1 METTTQSATIIT
13 TPDKISTTHDKHYLS
28 SISALKKEIKARGLY
43 KKDTKIVLLHLCLH
57 LIFTT
62 AGIVLFIVSPN
73 LWVTLAATVFL
84 LVGLLGVGTHT
95 HNSAHYASTNSK
107 RLDDFL
113 AYFGNVVIMGFSINY
128 WQYKH
133 NIVHHKNPNIVGLDN
148 DFDFAPIFSVI
159 KSEKENTPGLHGF
172 YYRYL
177 QGIIFPIAI
186 GFLAFDIQ
194 RQGFE
199 YLIGKMRNDRTNIRY
214 WLDLGCHFLH
224 VLLWIGLPSVW
235 FDISDVLLFYLL
247 RNMLLSYAL
256 FFTLGASHLVPEAVF
271 ATNDQSSADFFLKQ
285 TATTI
290 NIRTNW
296 YGRFLMSGLDYQ
308 IDHHLFVGVCYTK
321 LPELS
326 KLVKEYCDVNGYAH
340 TTLGMLP
347 AWISVISVFYNPKPV
362 INDLELSRPEPKV

>member
-1 METTTQSATIIT
+1 MQAIT
-13 TPDKISTTHDKHYLS
+13 PSNYAKTPDKHYLS

-43 KKDTKIVLLHLCLH
+43 KKDTKIVLLHLFLH
-57 LIFTT
+57 VVFTA
-62 AGIVLFIVSPN
+62 AGIALFIGSSTAWLTVI
-73 LWVTLAATVFL
+73 ATVLL
-84 LVGLLGVGTHT
+84 LVGLLGIGTHT

-107 RLDDFL
+107 KLDDVL
-113 AYFGNVVIMGFSINY
+113 AYVGDVVILGFSVNY

-133 NIVHHKNPNIVGLDN
+133 NSVHHKNPNIVGHDF

-159 KSEKENTPGLHGF
+159 KGEKDNTQGLHGF

-177 QGIIFPIAI
+177 QGFIFPVAI

-194 RQGFE
+194 RQGLA
-199 YLIGKMRNDRTNIRY
+199 YLLSKIRKDEANIRHY
-214 WLDLGCHFLH
+214 VDLACHLLH
-224 VLLWIGLPSVW
+224 VLLWIALPNLW
-235 FDISDVLLFYLL
+235 FELTDVLLFYLL

-271 ATNDQSSADFFLKQ
+271 AANDQSSADFFLKQ

-290 NIRTNW
+290 NIHTNW

-326 KLVKEYCDVNGYAH
+326 KLVKEYCDVNGYSH
-340 TTLGMLP
+340 TTLSMVP
-347 AWISVISVFYNPKPV
+347 AWIKVIGVFYKPKPV
-362 INDLELSRPEPKV
+362 IHDLELSRPSAKG

>member
-1 METTTQSATIIT
+1 MQTTTHCNNEIT
-13 TPDKISTTHDKHYLS
+13 PDKHYLS
-28 SISALKKEIKARGLY
+28 SLSALKKEIKTRGLY
-43 KKDTKIVLLHLCLH
+43 KKDTKIVLLHLFLH
-57 LIFTT
+57 TIFAAT
-62 AGIVLFIVSPN
+62 GITLFIVSPN
-73 LWVTLAATVFL
+73 IWLTLFATTLL
-84 LVGLLGVGTHT
+84 LVGLLGIGTHT

-107 RLDDFL
+107 RLDDVL
-113 AYFGNVVIMGFSINY
+113 AYVGNVVVMGFSINY

-133 NIVHHKNPNIVGLDN
+133 NIVHHKNPNIVGHDF

-194 RQGFE
+194 RQGLA
-199 YLIGKMRNDRTNIRY
+199 YLLSKIRKDKTNIRY
-214 WLDLGCHFLH
+214 FVDLACHILH
-224 VLLWIGLPSVW
+224 VFLWIVLPSLW
-235 FDISDVLLFYLL
+235 FEVSDVLLFYLL
-247 RNMLLSYAL
+247 RNLLLSYAL

-326 KLVKEYCDVNGYAH
+326 KLVKEYCDVNGYSH

-347 AWISVISVFYNPKPV
+347 AWIKVISVFYNPKQV
-362 INDLELSRPEPKV
+362 INDLEASRPLAKG

>member
-1 METTTQSATIIT
+1 MQTTINNDLIS
-13 TPDKISTTHDKHYLS
+13 PDKPYLS
-28 SISALKKEIKARGLY
+28 SLSALKKEIKARGLY
-43 KKDTKIVLLHLCLH
+43 KKDTKIVLIHLLLHT
-57 LIFTT
+57 IFT
-62 AGIVLFIVSPN
+62 AIGIILFIVSPN
-73 LWVTLAATVFL
+73 IVVTLLATVFL
-84 LVGLLGVGTHT
+84 LVGLLGIGTHT

-107 RLDDFL
+107 RLDDVL
-113 AYFGNVVIMGFSINY
+113 AYVGNVVVMGFSINY

-133 NIVHHKNPNIVGLDN
+133 NIVHHKNPNIVGHDF
-148 DFDFAPIFSVI
+148 DFDFAPFFSVI

-194 RQGFE
+194 RQGLV
-199 YLIGKMRNDRTNIRY
+199 YLLSKMKKDKANIRY
-214 WLDLGCHFLH
+214 HIDLACHLLH
-224 VLLWIGLPSVW
+224 VFLWIALPSLW
-235 FDISDVLLFYLL
+235 FEVSNVLLFYLL

-290 NIRTNW
+290 NIHTNW

-326 KLVKEYCDVNGYAH
+326 KLVKEYCDVHGYSH
-340 TTLGMLP
+340 TTLGMLSS
-347 AWISVISVFYNPKPV
+347 WMKVISVFYNPKPV
-362 INDLELSRPEPKV
+362 INDLELSRPLAKK

>member
-1 METTTQSATIIT
+1 MEITTQSNNEIT
-13 TPDKISTTHDKHYLS
+13 QDKPYLS
-28 SISALKKEIKARGLY
+28 SLSALKKEIKMRGLY
-43 KKDTKIVLLHLCLH
+43 KKDTKIVLLHLFLH
-57 LIFTT
+57 VVFATV
-62 AGIVLFIVSPN
+62 GIALFISSTN
-73 LWVTLAATVFL
+73 LWLTLLATAL
-84 LVGLLGVGTHT
+84 LLLGLLGVGTHT

-107 RLDDFL
+107 RLDDVL
-113 AYFGNVVIMGFSINY
+113 AYVGNVIILGFSINY

-133 NIVHHKNPNIVGLDN
+133 NIVHHKNPNIVGHDF

-159 KSEKENTPGLHGF
+159 KGEKDNTPGLHGF

-177 QGIIFPIAI
+177 QGIIFPVAI

-194 RQGFE
+194 RQGLA
-199 YLIGKMRNDRTNIRY
+199 YLLGKMRKDKTNIRY
-214 WLDLGCHFLH
+214 SFDLGCHILH
-224 VLLWIGLPSVW
+224 VIFWIALPCLW
-235 FDISDVLLFYLL
+235 FETSDVLLFYLL
-247 RNMLLSYAL
+247 RNALLSYAL

-271 ATNDQSSADFFLKQ
+271 ASNDQSSADFFLKQ

-326 KLVKEYCDVNGYAH
+326 KLVKEYCDFNGYSH
-340 TTLGMLP
+340 ITMPMLP
-347 AWISVISVFYNPKPV
+347 AWMKVIGVFYNAKPV
-362 INDLELSRPEPKV
+362 INDLELSRPMAKG

>member
-1 METTTQSATIIT
+1 MQTTTLNNEL
-13 TPDKISTTHDKHYLS
+13 ISPDKHYLS
-28 SISALKKEIKARGLY
+28 SLSALKKEIKARGLY
-43 KKDTKIVLLHLCLH
+43 KKDTKIVLVHLLLHA
-57 LIFTT
+57 IFTA
-62 AGIVLFIVSPN
+62 AGITLFILSPN
-73 LWVTLAATVFL
+73 IGLTLLATALL
-84 LVGLLGVGTHT
+84 LVGLLGIGTHT

-107 RLDDFL
+107 RLDDVL
-113 AYFGNVVIMGFSINY
+113 AYVGNVVVMGFSINY

-133 NIVHHKNPNIVGLDN
+133 NIVHHKNPNIVGHDF
-148 DFDFAPIFSVI
+148 DFDFAPFFSVI
-159 KSEKENTPGLHGF
+159 KSEKESTPGLHGF

-194 RQGFE
+194 RQGLV
-199 YLIGKMRNDRTNIRY
+199 YLIGKMQKDKTNTRY
-214 WLDLGCHFLH
+214 HVDLACHLLH
-224 VLLWIGLPSVW
+224 VLLWIALPSLW
-235 FDISDVLLFYLL
+235 FEISDVLLFYLL

-326 KLVKEYCDVNGYAH
+326 KLVKEYCEVHGYSH

-347 AWISVISVFYNPKPV
+347 AWVKVISVFYNPKPV
-362 INDLELSRPEPKV
+362 INDLELSRPLSKK

>member
-1 METTTQSATIIT
+1 MDTITQSNNTTT
-13 TPDKISTTHDKHYLS
+13 PDKHYLS

-43 KKDTKIVLLHLCLH
+43 KKDTTIVLLHLCLH
-57 LIFTT
+57 LIFTA
-62 AGIVLFIVSPN
+62 AGIVLFILSTHF
-73 LWVTLAATVFL
+73 LLTILATVLL
-84 LVGLLGVGTHT
+84 LVGLLGIGTHT

-113 AYFGNVVIMGFSINY
+113 AYLGNVVILGFSLNY

-133 NIVHHKNPNIVGLDN
+133 NIVHHKNPNIVGMDN

-159 KSEKENTPGLHGF
+159 KGEKETTPGLHGF

-194 RQGFE
+194 RQGFA
-199 YLIGKMRNDRTNIRY
+199 YLLGKMKNDKTNIRY
-214 WLDLGCHFLH
+214 GLDLGCHFIH
-224 VLLWIGLPSVW
+224 IFLWIGLPSLW
-235 FDISDVLLFYLL
+235 FEISDVLLFYLL

-271 ATNDQSSADFFLKQ
+271 AANHQSSADFFLKQ

-296 YGRFLMSGLDYQ
+296 YGKFLMSGLDYQ

-326 KLVKEYCDVNGYAH
+326 KLVKEYCDFNGYSH
-340 TTLGMLP
+340 NTLGMLS
-347 AWISVISVFYNPKPV
+347 AWLKVISVFYNPKPV
-362 INDLELSRPEPKV
+362 INDLELSRPPSKSGLA

>member
-1 METTTQSATIIT
+1 MHTTIQSNNV
-13 TPDKISTTHDKHYLS
+13 ISPDKHYLS
-28 SISALKKEIKARGLY
+28 SLSALKKEIKARGLY
-43 KKDTKIVLLHLCLH
+43 KKDTKIVLLHLFLH
-57 LIFTT
+57 AIFTA

-73 LWVTLAATVFL
+73 VWLTMLATVLL
-84 LVGLLGVGTHT
+84 LVGLLGIGTHT
-95 HNSAHYASTNSK
+95 HNSAHYASTNNK

-113 AYFGNVVIMGFSINY
+113 AYVGNVVILGFSINY

-133 NIVHHKNPNIVGLDN
+133 NIVHHKNPNIVGQDF

-159 KSEKENTPGLHGF
+159 KGEKESTPGLHGF

-194 RQGFE
+194 RQGLA
-199 YLIGKMRNDRTNIRY
+199 YLLGKMRKDKTNIRY
-214 WLDLGCHFLH
+214 YFDLGCHILH
-224 VLLWIGLPSVW
+224 VFLWIVLPSLW
-235 FDISDVLLFYLL
+235 FEISDVLLFYLL

-271 ATNDQSSADFFLKQ
+271 AANNQSSANFFLKQ

-290 NIRTNW
+290 NIRTNG

-326 KLVKEYCDVNGYAH
+326 KLVKEYCDFNGYSH

-347 AWISVISVFYNPKPV
+347 AWIKVISVFYNPKPV
-362 INDLELSRPEPKV
+362 INDLELSRPLSKD

>member
-1 METTTQSATIIT
+1 METTTQSTSV
-13 TPDKISTTHDKHYLS
+13 ISPNKHYLS

-43 KKDTKIVLLHLCLH
+43 KKDTKIVLLHLCVH
-57 LIFTT
+57 CIFTA
-62 AGIVLFIVSPN
+62 AGIALFILSTH
-73 LWVTLAATVFL
+73 LLLTLLATALL
-84 LVGLLGVGTHT
+84 LVGLLGIGTHT

-107 RLDDFL
+107 KLDDFL
-113 AYFGNVVIMGFSINY
+113 SYFGNVVILGFSINY

-133 NIVHHKNPNIVGLDN
+133 NIVHHKNPNIVGHDF
-148 DFDFAPIFSVI
+148 DFDFAPFFSVI
-159 KSEKENTPGLHGF
+159 KSEKDNTPGLHGF

-194 RQGFE
+194 RQGLV
-199 YLIGKMRNDRTNIRY
+199 YLLGKMRKDKTNIRY
-214 WLDLGCHFLH
+214 YVDLGCHILH
-224 VLLWIGLPSVW
+224 VFLWVALPSLW
-235 FDISDVLLFYLL
+235 FELSDVLLFYLL

-290 NIRTNW
+290 NIHTNG
-296 YGRFLMSGLDYQ
+296 YGNFLMSGLDHQ
-308 IDHHLFVGVCYTK
+308 IEHHLFVGVCYTK

-326 KLVKEYCDVNGYAH
+326 KLVKEFCDFNGYSH
-340 TTLGMLP
+340 TTLGMLSS
-347 AWISVISVFYNPKPV
+347 WLKVISVFYNPKPV
-362 INDLELSRPEPKV
+362 INDLELSRPPLKNHLS